1 MTKENNH
8 PVPRSEYVEN
18 LPLIS
23 QAKLPM
29 EWQFSARGVQ
39 ALTIASQMANIKH
52 GLYASIPML
61 CKGAD
66 CPYAATCP
74 LLAMELAPVAERC
87 PLEVSKIMKRFEQY
101 SEQLDIDDNNIVDM
115 TLIKD
120 LIDIDI
126 QLIRADNKL
135 AVDAD
140 FIQDVTV
147 TITEHGDE
155 ITQPQIHKAVDYKD
169 KLLKKRHDILGL
181 LHSTRK
187 DKAGDKLTI
196 TLDPSTYASQLMAQM
211 QGKAKGEII
220 DVSPSDDD
228 IDEGDE

>member
-1 MTKENNH
+1 MKDKSVT
-8 PVPRSEYVEN
+8 PRSENVED
-18 LPLIS
+18 LTIKSEPRM
-23 QAKLPM
+23 PM
-29 EWQFSARGVQ
+29 EWQFSDKGNQ
-39 ALTIASQMANIKH
+39 ALVIARQMANIKH

-61 CKGAD
+61 CKGEA
-66 CPYAATCP
+66 CPYAGTCP
-74 LLAMELAPVAERC
+74 LLAMNLAPEKERC

-101 SEQLDIDDNNIVDM
+101 SSELDIDEDNIVDM

-140 FIQDVTV
+140 FIQDVII

-196 TLDPSTYASQLMAQM
+196 TLDPSTYAAQLMAQA
-211 QGKAKGEII
+211 QDRNKDGVI
-220 DVSPSDDD
+220 DVTPEDEDD
-228 IDEGDE
+228 E

>member
-1 MTKENNH
+1 MAKDKDLTPKSERVEDLV
-8 PVPRSEYVEN
+8 PVVQEPRM
-18 LPLIS
+18 
-23 QAKLPM
+23 PM
-29 EWQFSARGVQ
+29 EWQFSDKGQQ
-39 ALTIASQMANIKH
+39 ALVIARQMAAVKH

-61 CKGAD
+61 CKGPA
-66 CPYAATCP
+66 CPYAGTCP
-74 LLAMELAPVAERC
+74 LLAMDLAPVAERC

-101 SEQLDIDDNNIVDM
+101 SKELSIDEDNIVDM

-140 FIQDVTV
+140 FIQDVIIM
-147 TITEHGDE
+147 ITEHGDE

-196 TLDPSTYASQLMAQM
+196 TLDPSTYAAQLMAQAAERNSA
-211 QGKAKGEII
+211 GII
-220 DVSPSDDD
+220 DVTPDEDD
-228 IDEGDE
+228 E

>member
-1 MTKENNH
+1 MAKKDNRPVLKTEN
-8 PVPRSEYVEN
+8 VTDLMAAEGPRM
-18 LPLIS
+18 
-23 QAKLPM
+23 PM
-29 EWQFSARGVQ
+29 EWQFSEKGNQ
-39 ALTIASQMANIKH
+39 ALVVARQMAAVKH

-61 CKGAD
+61 CKEHQ
-66 CPYAATCP
+66 CPYAGTCP
-74 LLAMELAPVAERC
+74 LLAMDLAPKGERC

-101 SEQLDIDDNNIVDM
+101 SQELDIDEDNIVDM
-115 TLIKD
+115 TLVKD

-140 FIQDVTV
+140 FIQDVIV

-196 TLDPSTYASQLMAQM
+196 TLDPSTYAAQLMAQA
-211 QGKAKGEII
+211 QQSRDGVI
-220 DVSPSDDD
+220 DVTPDDED
-228 IDEGDE
+228 DGDDE